1 MKPSFFRNLASRE
14 GRLDRIR
21 FFHVSVF
28 VLCLFII
35 VSFLNRH
42 YIHNTDGS
50 LTAYLYIK
58 ILQSMALLALWTPS
72 MIKRLHDMD
81 VRGNWV
87 ILSWAALLLDPRNL
101 ILIDIHAATLVND
114 LKPALFIFYASVM
127 IFHVILFLA
136 PGNPGINN
144 WGPENKY

>member
-1 MKPSFFRNLASRE
+1 MKRFFTSLINRK

-21 FFHVSVF
+21 FFHVSLF
-28 VLCLFII
+28 ILCLFLI

-50 LTAYLYIK
+50 LTAYLYIR
-58 ILQSMALLALWTPS
+58 ILQSMLLLALWTPS
-72 MIKRLHDMD
+72 IIKRLHDMD

-87 ILSWAALLLDPRNL
+87 ILSWAALLLNPRNL

-114 LKPALFIFYASVM
+114 LKPALFVFYAAVL

-136 PGNPGINN
+136 PGSRGINN
-144 WGPENKY
+144 WGPESHN